1 MPAGLRHLILV
12 AALFALLLP
21 ANAKASGGS
30 YTFSG
35 GSEAARAEVRNALDA
50 SGFDWSLVPQTIS
63 IQIVD
68 CGCAGSRP
76 GVIVLDE
83 TLLESTPYG
92 RAYTRGIV
100 QHEYAHQVWWFTLDD
115 EQRGVLQDRLGG
127 ADLCYER
134 PGLSHDDHACERF
147 ASTLAWAYWPVVGNP
162 MQSEKVLWARQF
174 RRTLGR
180 LLGVDRELAFPA
192 HLERQVSPSTWR

>member
-50 SGFDWSLVPQTIS
+50 SAFDWSLVPQTIS

-92 RAYTRGIV
+92 RAHTWGIV
-100 QHEYAHQVWWFTLDD
+100 QHEYAHQVWWFALDD
-115 EQRGVLQDRLGG
+115 EQRGVLLLRAARSLSRRSRLR
-127 ADLCYER
+127 AVREHTC
-134 PGLSHDDHACERF
+134 
-147 ASTLAWAYWPVVGNP
+147 
-162 MQSEKVLWARQF
+162 
-174 RRTLGR
+174 
-180 LLGVDRELAFPA
+180 LGVLASGGEPDAGREGPVGAAVSA
-192 HLERQVSPSTWR
+192 HLGPAPRRGPRACFPRPS